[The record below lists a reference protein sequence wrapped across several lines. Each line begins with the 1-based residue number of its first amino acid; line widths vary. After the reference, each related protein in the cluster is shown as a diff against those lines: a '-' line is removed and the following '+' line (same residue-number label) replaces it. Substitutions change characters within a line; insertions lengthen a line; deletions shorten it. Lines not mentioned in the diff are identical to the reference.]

1 MPDMRRDLAGDGPGA
16 RRTRELIERLI
27 REGTV
32 VARSDGSIHDLFP
45 VSVNAAEGKALREW
59 VRREQA
65 AHTIEI
71 GLGYGISALF
81 ICEALL
87 ANGRAD
93 ARHVVLDPNQTWRFA
108 GCGLQLTQEAGL
120 GELVEFH
127 AEESEIALPRFL
139 AEGRRFDLA
148 FVDGNHRF
156 DGVFLDLIYL
166 GRLVREGGIIF
177 IDDFQLPAVAK
188 AASFCTS
195 NLGWTVEDVSRDDDS
210 HHWAVLRT
218 PDVRPERHYK
228 YFVDF

>member
-1 MPDMRRDLAGDGPGA
+1 MPDVSGGHAGNDPSA

-32 VARSDGSIHDLFP
+32 VARSDGSVHELFP
-45 VSVNAAEGKALREW
+45 VSVDAAEGEALRGW
-59 VRREQA
+59 VERERG

-71 GLGYGISALF
+71 GLGYGVSALF

-87 ANGRAD
+87 ANDQPD
-93 ARHVVLDPNQTWRFA
+93 ACHVVLDPNQSWRFA
-108 GCGLQLTQEAGL
+108 DCGLQHIEEAGL
-120 GELVEFH
+120 GGLVEFH
-127 AEESEIALPRFL
+127 AEASEIALPRFL

-148 FVDGNHRF
+148 LVDGNHRF

-166 GRLVREGGIIF
+166 DRLVRGGGFIF
-177 IDDFQLPAVAK
+177 VDDFQLQAVAK

-195 NLGWTVEDVSRDDDS
+195 NLGWTVEEVSRDDDS

-218 PDVRPERHYK
+218 PEVRLERDYK

>member
-1 MPDMRRDLAGDGPGA
+1 MSGSREQS
-16 RRTRELIERLI
+16 RTRGLIERLV

-32 VARSDGSIHDLFP
+32 AARSDGSRHEIFP
-45 VSVNAAEGKALREW
+45 VSVNPAEGLALREW
-59 VRREQA
+59 AVREQA
-65 AHTIEI
+65 ARTIEI

-93 ARHVVLDPNQTWRFA
+93 ARHVVLDPNQKWRFA
-108 GCGLQLTQEAGL
+108 DCGLQLIDDAGV

-127 AEESEIALPRFL
+127 AEASEIALPRFV
-139 AEGRRFDLA
+139 AEGRLFDLA

-156 DGVFLDLIYL
+156 DGIFLDLIYL
-166 GRLVREGGIIF
+166 GRLVRGGGIVF
-177 IDDFQLPAVAK
+177 VDDYQLPAVAK
-188 AASFCTS
+188 AASFCTT
-195 NLGWTVEDVSRDDDS
+195 NLGWTVEEVSREDGS

-218 PDVRPERHYK
+218 ANVPVERDYK